1 MAGVKRFDV
10 DAVLDRIVEA
20 FWRNGF
26 AATSIEDLEAA
37 TGLRRGSLYNAF
49 GDKAAML
56 RLALDRYGATRAA
69 RLAAALAGDDP
80 RRALADFFAAQAE
93 LAADA
98 AAPPG
103 CMALSISGELGA
115 RADDVGRTAC
125 AAPAGQRAALG
136 EAFAR
141 WRASGRLA
149 PDADPAAL
157 ASFVSAVVQGLAAS
171 HRIGAPHAD
180 REAAASV
187 ALAALERWLA
197 PPG

>member
-26 AATSIEDLEAA
+26 EGTSVEDLEAA

-49 GDKAAML
+49 GDKAEML

-69 RLAAALAGDDP
+69 RISAALAGDDP
-80 RRALADFFAAQAE
+80 RRALADYFAAQAR
-93 LAADA
+93 AAEDDRV
-98 AAPPG
+98 PPG

-115 RADDVGRTAC
+115 RGDDLGRTAC
-125 AAPAGQRAALG
+125 AAPAGQRAALE

-141 WRASGRLA
+141 WKAAGRLSA
-149 PDADPAAL
+149 DADPRAL
-157 ASFVSAVVQGLAAS
+157 ASFVAAVVQGIAAS
-171 HRIGAPHAD
+171 HRVGAPRAD
-180 REAAASV
+180 LDAAADV
-187 ALAALERWLA
+187 ALAGLERWLPA
-197 PPG
+197 I